1 MLCDICFIR
10 SSSRRGVANKRVGP
24 TALLIL
30 GAPWFHAWLV
40 EHNFLGLFWRLVI
53 IIIIIIT
60 KCLQVWED
68 MSVWFCFATFLLLL
82 DCEQSRQHALE
93 LHTRSQLICYC
104 FLWNKCWLFELGF
117 ELSCVTKYSK
127 CVLLQV
133 IIRGLLFI
141 YSIKTQKNCS
151 LMTDTNFVK
160 WFFGT
165 ILS

>member
-10 SSSRRGVANKRVGP
+10 SSSRRGVANKSGADSPFDPWSPLVPR
-24 TALLIL
+24 LIGWTQL
-30 GAPWFHAWLV
+30 P
-40 EHNFLGLFWRLVI
+40 RLVLKVGDNNNNN
-53 IIIIIIT
+53 IT

-82 DCEQSRQHALE
+82 DCEQWRQHALE